1 MRDFFA
7 EYFGKAVAEICVFL
21 IFLVLLPIKLVV
33 IAVSF
38 LHKKIKQV
46 WISGPKYS
54 LDQGKGFVLGV
65 PAPTKSLF
73 DRINWKKALLIV
85 GILAFTNFLTIVWL
99 NWPSTD
105 HAPAIKR
112 LYLLD
117 EAGQY
122 IADVDA
128 FEYKVKEVARSLDVP
143 PEWLMAV
150 MYSESR
156 FNPAVL
162 NHRGSGATGLI
173 QFMVPAVKD
182 LNRRLGTS
190 FYMSDIKQMS
200 AIDQLDL
207 VREYLQTMRERYGE
221 YDSLTDLYLA
231 ILYPRAMENGKE
243 YVLYARPSKK
253 YKQNIG
259 LDENQDGS
267 VSVSDI
273 DNRMKRVFPEA
284 YMAEK

>member
-1 MRDFFA
+1 M
-7 EYFGKAVAEICVFL
+7 
-21 IFLVLLPIKLVV
+21 
-33 IAVSF
+33 SF

-46 WISGPKYS
+46 WIAGPKYS
-54 LDQGKGFVLGV
+54 LDQGKGFVLGLPV
-65 PAPTKSLF
+65 ASKSLL
-73 DRINWKKALLIV
+73 DRFSWKKALIIGGILIV
-85 GILAFTNFLTIVWL
+85 TNFLVIAWL
-99 NWPSTD
+99 NWPTTSS
-105 HAPAIKR
+105 APAIKR

-122 IADVDA
+122 IANVEE
-128 FEYKVKEVARSLDVP
+128 FELKVKDVSRSLDIP

-156 FNPAVL
+156 FNPSVL

-190 FYMSDIKQMS
+190 FYMSDIKRMS

-231 ILYPRAMENGKE
+231 ILYPRAMENGQD
-243 YVLYARPSKK
+243 YVLYAKPSKK
-253 YKQNIG
+253 YAQNIG
-259 LDENQDGS
+259 LDEDHNGS

-284 YMAEK
+284 YMVEK